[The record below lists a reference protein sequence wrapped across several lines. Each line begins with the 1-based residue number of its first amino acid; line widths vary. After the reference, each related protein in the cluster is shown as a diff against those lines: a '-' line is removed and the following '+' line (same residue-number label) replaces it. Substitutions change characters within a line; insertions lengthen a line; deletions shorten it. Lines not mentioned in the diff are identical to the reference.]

1 MENTG
6 TTRLNT
12 AGAMLKY
19 CIQNIAAQAA
29 FCPATMMVAF
39 MLSRQISS
47 GTAGVALAVGNLL
60 ALAIQPTVASIAD
73 SKTGPTIARM
83 SFVASIAMVVM
94 FLGGWAIP
102 NQILVMACVAVM
114 YMLFMNLLG
123 LINSIS
129 VYYQNR
135 GAKINYGVARGIG
148 SASYAG
154 VAAVIGFLADSFGA
168 DVYVLL
174 GAGLSAVIALTMLLL
189 PTPKDVPAL
198 VETTAVDAVN
208 DESYIEFLKK
218 HWKFLLLIVGSA
230 LGFVMESAVG
240 TYTLPIMQSVGGGEA
255 EMGLAMA
262 LQAILELP
270 GMWGYNWLETKFKT
284 SSLLIFSIIMY
295 AVKGFMFVIA
305 GNIPMVYLAYAFQA
319 VSFAI
324 FTPASISYA
333 NKFFGEGDKNK
344 AIGLFSLIGSIAGII
359 AAPVS
364 GWAIDSFGVHM
375 MLIIVTVM
383 AGVGVVFSFLG
394 LEREKAQA

>member
-1 MENTG
+1 MESTG
-6 TTRLNT
+6 TARLNT
-12 AGAMLKY
+12 KGAMLKY

-39 MLSRQISS
+39 MLARGISNS
-47 GTAGVALAVGNLL
+47 AAGVAMALGNLL
-60 ALAIQPTVASIAD
+60 ALAIQPTIASIAD

-83 SFVASIAMVVM
+83 SFLASVAMVVA
-94 FLGGWAIP
+94 FLGGWVIP
-102 NQILVMACVAVM
+102 NHILIMACVAAM
-114 YMLFMNLLG
+114 LMLFMNLLG

-135 GAKINYGVARGIG
+135 GASINYGVARGLG

-198 VETTAVDAVN
+198 VQESVEAAS
-208 DESYIEFLKK
+208 DESYFQFLKK

-230 LGFVMESAVG
+230 LGFVMESSVG
-240 TYTLPIMQSVGGGEA
+240 TYTLPIVQSVGGGEA

-284 SSLLIFSIIMY
+284 SHLLIFSIIMY
-295 AVKGFMFVIA
+295 AVKGFMFCIA
-305 GNIPMVYLAYAFQA
+305 TSIPMVYVAYAFQA

-324 FTPASISYA
+324 FTPATISYA

-359 AAPVS
+359 ASPVS
-364 GWAIDSFGVHM
+364 GWAIDGFGVHM
-375 MLIIVTVM
+375 MLVIVTVL
-383 AGVGVVFSFLG
+383 AAVGVVFAFLG
-394 LEREKAQA
+394 LEREERVA